1 MKPARIT
8 LNQGKIIICTTSSC
22 LLRIL
27 WLFISIFIFSAGARA
42 ESYERPVRI
51 GLPQSIFYKQFALVA
66 DWQQYLQNKLH
77 RPVEFINGGKF
88 MDSIVQ
94 LHMEKLDFAWV
105 TDYPIDM
112 IGFQARLLAVPL
124 YKGRPFV
131 TSYLIVPVSD
141 SQTTSFLQLKGSVL
155 VLADPTSNSHL
166 ERRYAL
172 LVAGED
178 PRQFFH
184 KVFYTHSHLESIDSV
199 ILGLASAAE
208 VDNYIWDG
216 VARINPELTSQTRI
230 VTQSQEFGAPPL
242 VANHFVSKKD
252 FALMQSV
259 LIGMAQDPEGLKLLK
274 RMNFDGFIPGN
285 AKLYERLV
293 QIKKLLDEEK

>member
-1 MKPARIT
+1 MVARIT
-8 LNQGKIIICTTSSC
+8 MEREKINLCTASGC
-22 LLRIL
+22 LRRIF
-27 WLFISIFIFSAGARA
+27 WLFISILILSASARA
-42 ESYERPVRI
+42 EGNERPVRI
-51 GLPQSIFYKQFALVA
+51 GLPLSIFHKQFALVA
-66 DWQQYLQNKLH
+66 DWQQYLQIKLN

-88 MDSIVQ
+88 TDSIVQ

-105 TDYPIDM
+105 TDYPNDL

-124 YKGRPFV
+124 YKGRPYIS
-131 TSYLIVPVSD
+131 SYLIVPASD
-141 SQTTSFLQLKGSVL
+141 TQTTSFLQLKGTVL
-155 VLADPTSNSHL
+155 ALADPTSNSHI
-166 ERRYAL
+166 ERSYGL

-184 KVFYTHSHLESIDSV
+184 KVFFTHSHLESIDSV
-199 ILGLASAAE
+199 ILGLANAAE

-216 VARINPELTSQTRI
+216 LAKVHPELTAQTRI

-242 VANHFVSKKD
+242 VANHFVSKKE
-252 FALMQSV
+252 FALMQGV

-274 RMNFDGFIPGN
+274 RMNFDGFIPAD

-293 QIKKLLDEEK
+293 QIKKLLVEER